1 MIDYVSLVIMAA
13 LPIIISIIID
23 ITFRKTDLDDKN
35 YAASQV
41 GVGIIFGVLACL
53 ATHFGINVGGAT
65 VNVRDAAPLCAGFFF
80 GAPAGII
87 AGLIGGIER
96 WFAVYFGAGMYT
108 RTACTISTIIAGF
121 VGAIVRKKILNDKRP
136 NWLWSYVVA
145 TVVEIFHMLMIFL
158 TNMDDISTAFTFVR
172 ICSVPMVALNG
183 IAVLISAVVLS
194 IINKEDFDE
203 RETRRNISRIFQRWL
218 LLCMVVAFAIITSFI
233 WFLQTRMA
241 ETSTDK
247 TLEMNVTDV
256 MNDISRAS
264 DNNLLTLTEII
275 AGVINDR
282 GEVTDD
288 NLREYAKI
296 NHVAEINI
304 IRPDGIIV
312 GSTNEDF
319 LGFDMYSGEQSTEFM
334 NKLKGSNKYVQ
345 ALQPIS
351 YDSSQYR
358 KYAGTMI
365 NDGRFV
371 QVGHDLESFKTDIDR
386 QVQGITRNRHIGQHG
401 FVCICDRQGVIVSDG
416 NGNEGK
422 ELKDLGVTI
431 SVEEFET
438 GSTILS
444 TVNDKAAYVKMGYSE
459 GYGIMAVYFAD
470 EVIIERDMSVY
481 VIIFME
487 IILFATLFVGI
498 YWLLNKRVVLD
509 VTRIND
515 DLAKITE
522 GDLDTVVDVRD
533 SKEFATLSDGINQT
547 VDRLKDF
554 IAEAENKMAQDLEV
568 AKNIQFSMLP
578 NVFPYFVRGKTF
590 DLFASMDTA
599 KEVGGD
605 FYDFFMIG
613 RNKFAFL
620 IADVSGK
627 GIPAAMFMM
636 TAKTHIKGL
645 AQQGLSPA
653 EIMTEANNRL
663 CETNEAGMFVTVWL
677 GILDIETGV
686 VTYVNAGH
694 NPPVLRHNGSYDYF
708 RTRPGLVLAGM
719 EGVKYKQGEFQLT
732 KDDIFFLYTDGV
744 TEATNIN
751 NELFGEDRL
760 LEVLNALYDEPVE
773 EIGHIVKRVVFDFTG
788 EAPQFDDITMMVIRY
803 KADNNSGDRKDPM
816 TKGTV
821 Q

>member
-1 MIDYVSLVIMAA
+1 MIDYVSLIIMAA
-13 LPIIISIIID
+13 LPIVISIIID
-23 ITFRKTDLDDKN
+23 ITFRKTGIDDKN

-65 VNVRDAAPLCAGFFF
+65 VNVRDAAPLCAGLFF

-108 RTACTISTIIAGF
+108 RLACTISTIIAGF
-121 VGAIVRKKILNDKRP
+121 VGAIVRKNILNDRRP
-136 NWLWSYVVA
+136 NWIWAYVIG
-145 TVVEIFHMLMIFL
+145 TVVEIFHMLMIFI
-158 TNMDDISTAFTFVR
+158 TNMDDISTAFTFVK
-172 ICSVPMVALNG
+172 ICSVPMVVLNG
-183 IAVLISAVVLS
+183 AAVLIVAIILS
-194 IINKEDFDE
+194 IINKDDIED
-203 RETRRNISRIFQRWL
+203 RETGRNISRIFQRWL
-218 LLCMVVAFAIITSFI
+218 LLCMVIAFAAITSFI

-241 ETSTDK
+241 ESAT
-247 TLEMNVTDV
+247 NVTLDRNVNDV
-256 MNDISRAS
+256 MNEINRAS
-264 DNNLLTLTEII
+264 DNNLISLTDII
-275 AGVINDR
+275 AGVIDDR
-282 GEVTDD
+282 GEVTND
-288 NLREYAKI
+288 NLRDYAKI

-312 GSTNEDF
+312 QSTNEEF
-319 LGFDMYSGEQSTEFM
+319 IGFDMYSGEQSAEFM
-334 NKLKGSNKYVQ
+334 NNLKRTNNYVQ
-345 ALQPIS
+345 DLQPIT
-351 YDSSQYR
+351 YDSSQFR

-365 NDGRFV
+365 NHGWFV
-371 QVGHDLESFKTDIDR
+371 QVGHDLDTFKADIDR
-386 QVQGITRNRHIGQHG
+386 QVQGITKNRHIGENG
-401 FVCICDRQGVIVSDG
+401 FVCVCDRQGVLVSDV

-431 SVEEFET
+431 SIEEFET
-438 GSTILS
+438 GNTILS
-444 TVNDKAAYVKMGYSE
+444 TVEGKAAYVKMGYAE

-487 IILFATLFVGI
+487 IILFATLFIGI
-498 YWLLNKRVVLD
+498 YWLLNKRVVTD
-509 VTRIND
+509 VTKIND
-515 DLAKITE
+515 DLQKITE
-522 GDLDTVVDVRD
+522 GDLDTVVNVRD
-533 SKEFATLSDGINQT
+533 SKEFEQLPDGINQT
-547 VDRLKDF
+547 VDRLKGY
-554 IAEAENKMAQDLEV
+554 ITEAKNKMKQDLEV
-568 AKNIQFSMLP
+568 AKNIQASMLP
-578 NVFPYFVRGKTF
+578 SVFPYFVRGKTF
-590 DLFASMDTA
+590 DIFSSMDPA

-613 RNKFAFL
+613 RNHFAFL
-620 IADVSGK
+620 VADVSGK

-636 TAKTHIKGL
+636 TAKTQIKSL

-663 CETNEAGMFVTVWL
+663 CETNEAGMFVTVWM
-677 GILDIETGV
+677 GILDIETGI

-694 NPPVLRHNGSYDYF
+694 NPPVLRHNGTYDYF

-744 TEATNIN
+744 TEATNIH

-773 EIGHIVKRVVFDFTG
+773 EIGHIVKRVVLDFTG

-803 KADNNSGDRKDPM
+803 KADKNSGDRKDPM

-821 Q
+821 